1 MSKEMR
7 EQINKVKNFLKEDV
21 VNKDS
26 KTSTRL
32 VEVDYNGKKMNAVAI
47 GYASGPYFKEVY
59 YLLDDIQY
67 ENNDFD
73 NVKEIDGSDLIV
85 RG

>member
-7 EQINKVKNFLKEDV
+7 KHIDKFNNFLKEDV
-21 VNKDS
+21 VNKNS

-32 VEVDYNGKKMNAVAI
+32 VQVDYNGKKMNAVAI

-59 YLLDDIQY
+59 HLLDEIQY
-67 ENNDFD
+67 ENSDFD
-73 NVKEIDGSDLIV
+73 DVKEIDGSDLV
-85 RG
+85 VGG

>member
-7 EQINKVKNFLKEDV
+7 EQINKVNNFLKEDV

>member
-7 EQINKVKNFLKEDV
+7 EHINKFNDLLKEDV
-21 VNKDS
+21 VNKGS

-32 VEVDYNGKKMNAVAI
+32 VEVDYNGEKMKALAI
-47 GYASGPYFKEVY
+47 GYNSGPYFKEIY

-67 ENNDFD
+67 ENSDFD
-73 NVKEIDGSDLIV
+73 DIKEIDGSDLIV
-85 RG
+85 GG

>member
-1 MSKEMR
+1 MENEMR
-7 EQINKVKNFLKEDV
+7 KHIDKFNNFLKEDII
-21 VNKDS
+21 NKGV

-32 VEVDYNGKKMNAVAI
+32 VQVDYEGKKMNAVAI

-67 ENNDFD
+67 DNNDF
-73 NVKEIDGSDLIV
+73 NNIKEINVSDLIIV
-85 RG
+85 G

>member
-7 EQINKVKNFLKEDV
+7 EHIDNFKNFLKEDV
-21 VNKDS
+21 VNKSS

-32 VEVDYNGKKMNAVAI
+32 VEVEYNGEKMKAVAI
-47 GYASGPYFKEVY
+47 GYGSGPYFKEVY

-67 ENNDFD
+67 ENNYFD

-85 RG
+85 GG

>member
-1 MSKEMR
+1 MR
-7 EQINKVKNFLKEDV
+7 KHIDKFNNFLKEDV
-21 VNKDS
+21 VNKGS

-32 VEVDYNGKKMNAVAI
+32 VEVDYNGKKMKAVAI

-67 ENNDFD
+67 ENSDFN

-85 RG
+85 GG

>member
-1 MSKEMR
+1 MR
-7 EQINKVKNFLKEDV
+7 KHIDKFNNFLKEDV
-21 VNKDS
+21 VNKDN

-47 GYASGPYFKEVY
+47 GYASRPYFKEVY

-67 ENNDFD
+67 ENDDFD

>member
-7 EQINKVKNFLKEDV
+7 EHIDNFKNFLKEDV
-21 VNKDS
+21 VNKSS

-32 VEVDYNGKKMNAVAI
+32 VEVEYNGEKMKAVAI
-47 GYASGPYFKEVY
+47 GYGSGPYFKEVY

-67 ENNDFD
+67 ENNYFD
-73 NVKEIDGSDLIV
+73 NITEIDGSDLIV
-85 RG
+85 GG

>member
-7 EQINKVKNFLKEDV
+7 EHINNFNNFLKEDV
-21 VNKDS
+21 VNKGS

-32 VEVDYNGKKMNAVAI
+32 VEVDYNGKKMKAVAI
-47 GYASGPYFKEVY
+47 GYATGPYFKEVY

-67 ENNDFD
+67 ENSDFN

-85 RG
+85 GG

>member
-1 MSKEMR
+1 MENKMR
-7 EQINKVKNFLKEDV
+7 KHIDKFNNFLKEDII
-21 VNKDS
+21 NKGV

-32 VEVDYNGKKMNAVAI
+32 VQVDYEGKKMNAVAI

-67 ENNDFD
+67 DNNDF
-73 NVKEIDGSDLIV
+73 NNIKEINVSDLII
-85 RG
+85 GG

>member
-1 MSKEMR
+1 MR

>member
-1 MSKEMR
+1 MENEMR
-7 EQINKVKNFLKEDV
+7 KYIDKVNNFINEDFINKG
-21 VNKDS
+21 S

-47 GYASGPYFKEVY
+47 GYANGPYFKEIY
-59 YLLDDIQY
+59 YILNDVQF
-67 ENNDFD
+67 ENTDFT
-73 NVKEIDGSDLIV
+73 NIREIDASELIV